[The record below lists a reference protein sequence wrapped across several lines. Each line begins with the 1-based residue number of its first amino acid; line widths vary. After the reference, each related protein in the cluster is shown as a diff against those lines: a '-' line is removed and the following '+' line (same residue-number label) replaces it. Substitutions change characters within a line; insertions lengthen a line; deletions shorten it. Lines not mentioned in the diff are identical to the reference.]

1 VTDAWYDDEAGPL
14 VRPFAR
20 PRRRRPAPTGLD
32 MADLLV
38 AAPES
43 DVELTGQ
50 QADAVRR
57 CARPACVAEV
67 AAHLGLPIGEAQAL
81 LGGLVDAGALVVC
94 ATADAEGVLSVLDGL
109 RGL

>member
-1 VTDAWYDDEAGPL
+1 MSDAWYDDEAGPL

-32 MADLLV
+32 VAELLV

-43 DVELTGQ
+43 DIDLTDQ

-57 CARPACVAEV
+57 CAEPASVAEV
-67 AAHLGLPIGEAQAL
+67 AVHLGLPIGEAQAL
-81 LGGLVDAGALVVC
+81 LGGLVDAGALIVL
-94 ATADAEGVLSVLDGL
+94 ATPDAESVLSVLDGL
-109 RGL
+109 KGL